1 MIKEVIVVEG
11 KQDIVAVSRAVEAD
25 FITTNGFSLRPH
37 TLDAIRHAYE
47 KRGILIFTDPDSA
60 GERIRR
66 FLAKR
71 FPDAKHAFLSQEEA
85 YANDDIG
92 VEQASP
98 EAILA
103 AIRCARTSSIEV
115 KETFTMADLVAN
127 GLSGASDAAARR
139 NELGKRTGIGYANG
153 KTFLHR
159 LNHYGVT
166 REEFDRALGEM
177 DRRQETDNKEDSR

>member
-25 FITTNGFSLRPH
+25 FIVTNGFSLRPH
-37 TLDAIRHAYE
+37 TIAAIESAYK

-71 FPDAKHAFLSQEEA
+71 FPNAKHAYLGQAEA
-85 YANDDIG
+85 TANGDIG
-92 VEQASP
+92 VEQAHP
-98 EAILA
+98 DAIYM
-103 AIRCARTSSIEV
+103 AIARARCEKIDPV
-115 KETFTMADLVAN
+115 ETFTMTDLIMA
-127 GLSGASDAAARR
+127 GMAGGAEAAARR
-139 NELGKRTGIGYANG
+139 NALGVLVGVGYANA
-153 KTFLHR
+153 KTFLAR

-166 REEFDRALGEM
+166 REEFDRALAEM
-177 DRRQETDNKEDSR
+177 DGKEEIE

>member
-25 FITTNGFSLRPH
+25 FIVTNGFSLRPH
-37 TLDAIRHAYE
+37 TLSAIKSAYE

-66 FLAKR
+66 FLSKR
-71 FPDAKHAFLSQEEA
+71 FPNAKHAFLSQEEA

-98 EAILA
+98 ESILA
-103 AIRCARTSSIEV
+103 AIRSARVSSIEPV
-115 KETFTMADLVAN
+115 DTFTMTDLVMADLA
-127 GLSGASDAAARR
+127 GSADAAARR
-139 NELGKRTGIGYANG
+139 NELGRRVGIGYANG
-153 KTFLHR
+153 KTFLAR

-166 REEFDRALGEM
+166 REEFDRALCEM
-177 DRRQETDNKEDSR
+177 DGKEETE

>member
-25 FITTNGFSLRPH
+25 FIITNGFSLRPH
-37 TLDAIRHAYE
+37 TLDAIKHAYE
-47 KRGILIFTDPDSA
+47 RRGILIFTDPDSA

-71 FPDAKHAFLSQEEA
+71 FPNAKHAFLSQEEA

-98 EAILA
+98 EAILS
-103 AIRCARTSSIEV
+103 AIRCARTSSIEIT
-115 KETFTMADLVAN
+115 ETFTMTDLVVN
-127 GLSGASDAAARR
+127 GLSGGADAAARR
-139 NELGKRTGIGYANG
+139 NELGRRIGIGYANG

-166 REEFDRALGEM
+166 REEFERALAEM
-177 DRRQETDNKEDSR
+177 ERENDCKEEHR

>member
-25 FITTNGFSLRPH
+25 FIVTNGFSLRPH
-37 TLDAIRHAYE
+37 TLAAIKSAYE

-71 FPDAKHAFLSQEEA
+71 FPNAKHAFLSQEEA

-98 EAILA
+98 ESILA
-103 AIRCARTSSIEV
+103 AIKSARCQSIEITN
-115 KETFTMADLVAN
+115 TFTMTDLIMA
-127 GLSGASDAAARR
+127 GLAGDRDASARR
-139 NELGKRTGIGYANG
+139 NEVGKRTGIGYANA
-153 KTFLHR
+153 KTFLVR

-166 REEFDRALGEM
+166 REEFDRAICEM
-177 DRRQETDNKEDSR
+177 DAREETE

>member
-25 FITTNGFSLRPH
+25 FIITNGFSLRPH
-37 TLDAIRHAYE
+37 TLAAIKSAYE

-71 FPDAKHAFLSQEEA
+71 FPNAKHAFLSQEEA
-85 YANDDIG
+85 YANNDIG

-103 AIRCARTSSIEV
+103 AIRSARTSSIEIT
-115 KETFTMADLVAN
+115 ETFTMTDLVAN
-127 GLSGASDAAARR
+127 GLSGGADAAARR
-139 NELGKRTGIGYANG
+139 NELGRRVGVGYANG

-166 REEFDRALGEM
+166 REEFERALEEM
-177 DRRQETDNKEDSR
+177 DTEEEYR

>member
-25 FITTNGFSLRPH
+25 FIVTNGFSLRPH
-37 TLDAIRHAYE
+37 TLAAIESAYK

-71 FPDAKHAFLSQEEA
+71 FPNAKHAFLSQEEA

-98 EAILA
+98 ESIA
-103 AIRCARTSSIEV
+103 AALRTARCQSIDV
-115 KETFTMADLVAN
+115 TNTFTMTDLIMAGMAGSAD
-127 GLSGASDAAARR
+127 ASARR
-139 NELGKRTGIGYANG
+139 NEVGRLTGIGYANA
-153 KTFLHR
+153 KTFLMR

-166 REEFDRALGEM
+166 REEFDRAVEEM
-177 DRRQETDNKEDSR
+177 DAREATE

>member
-25 FITTNGFSLRPH
+25 FIVTNGFSLRPH
-37 TLDAIRHAYE
+37 TIAAIKSAYH

-66 FLAKR
+66 FLTKR
-71 FPDAKHAFLSQEEA
+71 FPNAKHAFLSQEEA

-98 EAILA
+98 EAIAA
-103 AIRCARTSSIEV
+103 AIAKARCQAIEV
-115 KETFTMADLVAN
+115 TETFTMTDLIMAGMAGGAD
-127 GLSGASDAAARR
+127 ASRRR
-139 NELGKRTGIGYANG
+139 NELGRRTGIGYANA
-153 KTFLHR
+153 KTFLTR

-166 REEFDRALGEM
+166 REEFDRALAEM
-177 DRRQETDNKEDSR
+177 DGKEEIE